1 MFVLPFVILVVNS
14 HIIPNEMMHISH
26 SERRSS
32 HSSKVQVQEQDV
44 ATNGFELGDDD
55 LYLGA
60 PDSHVQRSGTS
71 TINDMD
77 VVATNGLL
85 GNVT

>member
-1 MFVLPFVILVVNS
+1 M
-14 HIIPNEMMHISH
+14 
-26 SERRSS
+26 
-32 HSSKVQVQEQDV
+32 
-44 ATNGFELGDDD
+44 NGFELGDDD

>member
-14 HIIPNEMMHISH
+14 HIIPNEMMHMYTANVVLH
-26 SERRSS
+26 

-85 GNVT
+85 GNV